1 MLECTFEIAL
11 VLSPWHQ
18 GGRYMYVCTCVI
30 YTHTHACNVCCN
42 HPGRNVYTCTYIVCI
57 CIMSLL
63 WAAVVS
69 RTWKESKQL
78 SQSKTRTST
87 PSYNLHSVNNSL
99 PISKQNTHKPNTCT
113 VHNSSIGLSIEL
125 HNTQCPP
132 ISSGQQYVH
141 VVSGKAGTST
151 HREAA

>member
-1 MLECTFEIAL
+1 MA
-11 VLSPWHQ
+11 P
-18 GGRYMYVCTCVI
+18 GRGVCMYMCNL
-30 YTHTHACNVCCN
+30 HTHACNVCCN
-42 HPGRNVYTCTYIVCI
+42 HPGRNVYTHTYIVCT

-69 RTWKESKQL
+69 RTWRESKQL

-87 PSYNLHSVNNSL
+87 PSYPTRSIYLHYVNNSL

-141 VVSGKAGTST
+141 VVSGKAGIST